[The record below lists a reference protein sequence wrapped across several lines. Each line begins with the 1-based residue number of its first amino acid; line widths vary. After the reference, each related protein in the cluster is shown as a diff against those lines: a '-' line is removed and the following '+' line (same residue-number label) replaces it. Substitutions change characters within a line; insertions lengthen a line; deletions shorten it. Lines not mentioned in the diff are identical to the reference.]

1 MRLELKDSGVIF
13 REEDHTYQLGDKY
26 LSGITG
32 VLHRHLFPNEFDGI
46 DEEILSKA
54 AEYGTTVHKSIEDFE
69 SQWINDGTQE
79 VTDYIR
85 IIKDYNL
92 SHEISEYTIT
102 DGENYA
108 SNIDKVYRVSD
119 DTFDLAD
126 LKTYGQMS
134 PDKLEKAKWQL
145 SIYAMLFEKQNPK
158 AKVGRLFVIHIR
170 NKERKDGTYDHISE
184 IIEVKRIPSEVCKE
198 LLEADHK
205 GEKFYNPYDIPLEI
219 SSQEDTIIELMR
231 QKAIIE
237 ERLNAIKGNILSQM
251 EQLDARSWVGKQMR
265 LTRKLATT
273 RQTFDLKRFQAEH
286 IDIDYAPYF
295 KTSNVAGSLTIAI

>member
-1 MRLELKDSGVIF
+1 MKDSGVIF
-13 REEDHTYQLGDKY
+13 REDEHTYQLGDKF

-32 VLHRHLFPNEFDGI
+32 VLHKHLFPNEFDGI
-46 DEEILSKA
+46 DEEILNKA
-54 AEYGTTVHKSIEDFE
+54 AEYGTAVHKSIEDFE

-79 VTDYIR
+79 VADYIR

-92 SHEISEYTIT
+92 SHEISEYTVT

-170 NKERKDGTYDHISE
+170 NKMRKDGTYDHISE

-205 GEKFYNPYDIPLEI
+205 EEKFYNPYDIPLEI

-265 LTRKLATT
+265 LTRKLPTT
-273 RQTFDLKRFQAEH
+273 RSTFDLKKFQAEH
-286 IDIDYAPYF
+286 VDIDYAPYF

>member
-54 AEYGTTVHKSIEDFE
+54 AEYGKTVHKSIEDFE

-79 VTDYIR
+79 VADYIR

-145 SIYAMLFEKQNPK
+145 SIYAMMFEKQNPK

>member
-1 MRLELKDSGVIF
+1 MRVELKDSGVIF
-13 REEDHTYQLGDKY
+13 REDEHTYQLGEKY

-32 VLHRHLFPNEFDGI
+32 VLHKHLFPDEFDGI
-46 DEEILSKA
+46 DEEILNKA
-54 AEYGTTVHKSIEDFE
+54 AEYGTAVHKSIEDFE
-69 SQWINDGTQE
+69 SQWINDGSQE
-79 VTDYIR
+79 VSDYIQITR
-85 IIKDYNL
+85 SYNL
-92 SHEISEYTIT
+92 SHEISEYTVT

-145 SIYAMLFEKQNPK
+145 SIYAMMFEKVNPK